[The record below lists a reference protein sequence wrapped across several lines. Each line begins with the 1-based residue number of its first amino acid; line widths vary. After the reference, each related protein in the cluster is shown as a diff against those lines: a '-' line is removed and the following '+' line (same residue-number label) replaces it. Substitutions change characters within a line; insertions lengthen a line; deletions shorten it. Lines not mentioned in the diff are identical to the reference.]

1 MGVFLLILFLW
12 KGASILQLP
21 SLRSMPDAESLI
33 KATQAR
39 LMLNI
44 SPWKATLELFLAL
57 FPWVC
62 NSMAHVFV
70 ADMWKCSF
78 HHKLFCGMMYVLHIH
93 KFGGGCCLALFSNS

>member
-78 HHKLFCGMMYVLHIH
+78 TISYFVG
-93 KFGGGCCLALFSNS
+93 